1 MQVSLSLD
9 IKQYKQD
16 LPSRLE
22 TEAIELV
29 DVGKTSDAL
38 FNYTILFDKSE
49 KMVVLLNRAK
59 NTVALLFTLKQLFTQ
74 TEMSDIQ
81 SNNIYDRC
89 CEMYQQATT
98 DMSEDLWS
106 AIAQA
111 VKDGIILDED
121 WYLE

>member
-1 MQVSLSLD
+1 MQISLSLD

-16 LPSRLE
+16 LPLRLGAE
-22 TEAIELV
+22 SVELV
-29 DVGKTSDAL
+29 DIGKTSDSL

-59 NTVALLFTLKQLFTQ
+59 NTVALLFTLKQLFSQ
-74 TEMSDIQ
+74 TEMSDVQ
-81 SNNIYDRC
+81 STSIYERC
-89 CEMYQQATT
+89 CEMYQQANT

-111 VKDGIILDED
+111 VKDGVILDED
-121 WYLE
+121 WYSE